1 MLSALLESLMRIVTL
16 VAALV
21 LANAAMAQDAK
32 PPPKIDSGVQS
43 AAPKPK
49 ATPSVSAQEEKKAG
63 AATMDEKRK
72 AAEEAKQRAW
82 DANMKR
88 TMSGICRGC

>member
-16 VAALV
+16 VAALA
-21 LANAAMAQDAK
+21 LANAATAQDGK

-49 ATPSVSAQEEKKAG
+49 ATPSVSAEEEKKA
-63 AATMDEKRK
+63 AAAMDEKRK

>member
-1 MLSALLESLMRIVTL
+1 MLSAQLESLMRIVTL
-16 VAALV
+16 VAALA
-21 LANAAMAQDAK
+21 LANAATAQDVK
-32 PPPKIDSGVQS
+32 PPPKIDAGVQS
-43 AAPKPK
+43 AGPKAK
-49 ATPSVSAQEEKKAG
+49 ATPSVSAEEEQKAG
-63 AATMDEKRK
+63 AAMDEKRK

>member
-1 MLSALLESLMRIVTL
+1 MRIVTL
-16 VAALV
+16 VAALA
-21 LANAAMAQDAK
+21 LATPAVAQDAK
-32 PPPKIDSGVQS
+32 PSPKIDSGVQS
-43 AAPKPK
+43 GAPKPTAK
-49 ATPSVSAQEEKKAG
+49 PSVSAEEEKKLG
-63 AATMDEKRK
+63 AAIDEKRK

>member
-1 MLSALLESLMRIVTL
+1 MRIVTL
-16 VAALV
+16 VAALA

-49 ATPSVSAQEEKKAG
+49 ATPSVSAEEEKKAG
-63 AATMDEKRK
+63 AAMDEKRK